1 MEKEEFIMCFDE
13 VNETIKKIEYFYYT
27 IPKTEKI
34 PHDIIT
40 YIDTLHENGKRI
52 AAHIKATKEI
62 QWLEKLKSSGL
73 LYLAVLN
80 KRVDKRTAV
89 EILNYCNVIS
99 NLKDWAKNEQPQPI
113 QNKAG
118 RPRKK
123 VIPFPDLIKSNICSK
138 KNEIYNGIKAL
149 FSEALNDKGKTYAY
163 IVICVAVDLHLISK
177 PTMEAIENEFNTH
190 ISRASFY
197 NMMNKDKMSYA
208 QQEYYKEIKPRL
220 EILA

>member
-1 MEKEEFIMCFDE
+1 MERKGIIWYLNR
-13 VNETIKKIEYFYYT
+13 VNRTIELIDYFYNT

-34 PHDIIT
+34 PHDVIT
-40 YIDTLHENGKRI
+40 YIDTLSENGEYIVEYIEK
-52 AAHIKATKEI
+52 TNEI
-62 QWLEKLKSSGL
+62 QWLEQLKSSGI

-89 EILNYCNVIS
+89 EILNYCSVIS
-99 NLKDWAKNEQPQPI
+99 KLKDWVKDGQPQPI

-123 VIPFPDLIKSNICSK
+123 VIQFSDLIKSNICSK
-138 KNEIYNGIKAL
+138 KNEIYNGIKEL
-149 FSEALNDKGKTYAY
+149 FNETLNHKGKTYAY
-163 IVICVAVDLHLISK
+163 IVICVAVDLHLILK
-177 PTMEAIENEFNTH
+177 PTQEAIENEFNTH